1 MLQANIL
8 ISEIRENLLG
18 ASTIIP
24 FTYVRLMTFTMLI
37 NLRAILADTLIA
49 SISIA
54 TFTTSAKFIIVRAL
68 IKVIA
73 CLLII
78 RQPKAFGTR
87 ACVGAFG
94 VVAGMTALVTI
105 MLALVNVDALS

>member
-1 MLQANIL
+1 
-8 ISEIRENLLG
+8 
-18 ASTIIP
+18 
-24 FTYVRLMTFTMLI
+24 MTFAMLI

-49 SISIA
+49 SVSIA